1 MCLVV
6 TQDIVLIV
14 HKKLCLFAPTQIQV
28 QETFTLIA
36 VRRHSV
42 TVVCVTRY
50 VIKNV
55 HACKYNTFNH

>member
-1 MCLVV
+1 MVV

-36 VRRHSV
+36 VRRHFLV
-42 TVVCVTRY
+42 
-50 VIKNV
+50 
-55 HACKYNTFNH
+55 